1 MTSAEPATLVLK
13 YADVGVATYAS
24 LRVIGDRSR
33 TVTWVVEEPF
43 LVAARA
49 MMNTALP
56 IPSGGET
63 TAEALS
69 RALTTGPFADP
80 DTELRASY
88 QLGLLLLSHEAW
100 ALLESCVAEPRPV
113 LHITPTARLATI
125 PFAMMALPTAFP
137 TAEEMVAAKQGAV
150 STSGEV
156 EGRLPW
162 EPDELDDFTD
172 GYRLMELADV
182 VLSPPVSIV
191 ASASRTRPR
200 RGRHG
205 HPPTLVL
212 DPKVPGQRPDSP
224 LGSVLGR
231 PTPESAVSKHFGA
244 VDAFRRSDTDRVW
257 LSRMLQQGP
266 SRLMFVGHASAA
278 PGGAGYAERAAIHL
292 SCDESVGGR
301 AEVVGSHRPFTAA
314 DLMAEPARWPM
325 PPRVALVACESG
337 GDYRFDEAHGMVAA
351 IVLAGAELVTATLWS
366 LPTTA
371 GFRRFAEA
379 GKVPDGFDPMAEL
392 IIAVDT
398 AHESADAALML
409 GRWQR
414 AQMRRWRAGDRRAH
428 PVYWGALVTFVSSGR
443 T

>member
-1 MTSAEPATLVLK
+1 MTSGGPATLVLK
-13 YADVGVATYAS
+13 FADVGVATYAS

-43 LVAARA
+43 LVAAQA
-49 MMNTALP
+49 MIGAALP
-56 IPSGGET
+56 IPTGGET
-63 TAEALS
+63 TSEALS
-69 RALTTGPFADP
+69 RALTTGQFSDP
-80 DTELRASY
+80 DIELRASC
-88 QLGLLLLSHEAW
+88 QLGLLLLSQEAW
-100 ALLESCVAEPRPV
+100 ALLESCIAEPRPV

-156 EGRLPW
+156 EARLPW
-162 EPDELDDFTD
+162 EANELDDFTD

-191 ASASRTRPR
+191 AAASHTPPR
-200 RGRHG
+200 RGRHRT
-205 HPPTLVL
+205 PPILVL

-231 PTPESAVSKHFGA
+231 PTPESAVATHFGS
-244 VDAFRRSDTDRVW
+244 VDVFRRTDTDRVW
-257 LSRMLQQGP
+257 LSDALQRGP
-266 SRLMFVGHASAA
+266 SRMMFVGHASAA
-278 PGGAGYAERAAIHL
+278 PGEVGYAERAAIHL
-292 SCDESVGGR
+292 SCDGSVSGR

-325 PPRVALVACESG
+325 PPRVALVACDSG
-337 GDYRFDEAHGMVAA
+337 ADYRFDEAHGMVAA
-351 IVLAGAELVTATLWS
+351 MVLAGAELVTATLWS

-371 GFRRFAEA
+371 GYRRFTGADT
-379 GKVPDGFDPMAEL
+379 VSDGFDPMAEL

-398 AHESADAALML
+398 AHESADAALTL
-409 GRWQR
+409 ARWQR
-414 AQMRRWRAGDRRAH
+414 AQMRRWRSGDRRAH
-428 PVYWGALVTFVSSGR
+428 PIYWGSLVTFVSSGHG
-443 T
+443 